1 MIAVEV
7 ACKNWDLGKR
17 DPPPRDF
24 LAELHVYRLLHHEN
38 LLMFIGGASEP
49 GNAFLLTE
57 FASGGSLD
65 GFLGKQVRDLN
76 IGPLCAMKW
85 TVFDQY

>member
-1 MIAVEV
+1 MLLV

-38 LLMFIGGASEP
+38 LLMFIGGACEP

-57 FASGGSLD
+57 FAAGGSLD
-65 GFLGKQVRDLN
+65 GFLGKQVRLPN
-76 IGPLCAMKW
+76 KESISSNHNVVGQRGP
-85 TVFDQY
+85 

>member
-1 MIAVEV
+1 V

-38 LLMFIGGASEP
+38 LLMFIGGAAEP

-65 GFLGKQVRDLN
+65 GFLSKQVRILTKG
-76 IGPLCAMKW
+76 IQISIC
-85 TVFDQY
+85 